1 MHKIKVFSSLF
12 NIKKA
17 EWQNL
22 LEDAS
27 PFCSYE
33 FLGALEETGCIG
45 ENKGQVPL
53 YFTLWEDDLRAC
65 FIVFVKSHSYGE
77 YIFDW
82 AWADAFARYQVPY
95 YPKLCSQVPFTPVTD
110 PKFLIHKDYKN
121 KNYAEILLEHVF
133 EVSKTL
139 KTSSIHSLYIPERE
153 KQYFAKKG
161 FLLRK
166 GHQYHFENNGYKNF
180 SDFLKTLEKRKRK
193 QIQKERNF
201 IIKEANLQIKT
212 YTGSDLDDSKAE
224 TWFEFYESTILK
236 KRSFAYLNLEF
247 FKSIFRDLS
256 SQVLFVCAYFED
268 KPVAGSLF
276 LYNDKVL
283 YGRYWGAIKEFKFL
297 HFELCYYQGID
308 FALSKGLKR
317 FEAGAQGE
325 HKIKRGFLPKVIW
338 SAHYIENKSFK
349 EAIEKF
355 IEDEGKSL
363 ENFLDYVSQKEDP
376 FKKE

>member
-1 MHKIKVFSSLF
+1 M
-12 NIKKA
+12 
-17 EWQNL
+17 
-22 LEDAS
+22 
-27 PFCSYE
+27 
-33 FLGALEETGCIG
+33 
-45 ENKGQVPL
+45 
-53 YFTLWEDDLRAC
+53 
-65 FIVFVKSHSYGE
+65 
-77 YIFDW
+77 
-82 AWADAFARYQVPY
+82 
-95 YPKLCSQVPFTPVTD
+95 
-110 PKFLIHKDYKN
+110 
-121 KNYAEILLEHVF
+121 
-133 EVSKTL
+133 
-139 KTSSIHSLYIPERE
+139 
-153 KQYFAKKG
+153 
-161 FLLRK
+161 
-166 GHQYHFENNGYKNF
+166 
-180 SDFLKTLEKRKRK
+180 EKRKRK

-283 YGRYWGAIKEFKFL
+283 YGRYWGATKEFKFL